1 MPNDPCWCGSGKK
14 FKKCHKIGN
23 AESNSVLSEYIKQGF
38 SIPSAQLIKTKEK
51 IEMIRESGK
60 ITSGILDMLTDRVK
74 EGVSTL
80 EIDEWVASYTKKHG
94 GIAAPLNYNGFP
106 KHCCTSINNVICHG
120 IPTKSDIL
128 QNGDIINIDITTIL
142 NGYFADSSRMYTVG
156 DISAEAQSL
165 IDVAKECLV
174 IGMEEVKPFE
184 RLYNIGDKIELHANK
199 HGYSVVRDL
208 CGHGIGE
215 VFHEDPEIV
224 HYTMRGKGMIMLP
237 GMVFT
242 IEPMINIGTHKCK
255 FLDDGWTVLTQ
266 DGKLSAQWEHTIYVT
281 DNGYEILT

>member
-14 FKKCHKIGN
+14 FKKCHKNGN
-23 AESNSVLSEYIKQGF
+23 AESDSMLSEYIKQGF
-38 SIPSAQLIKTKEK
+38 SIPSAKLIKSKEK

-128 QNGDIINIDITTIL
+128 KNGDIINIDITTIL
-142 NGYFADSSRMYTVG
+142 NGYFADSSRMYSVG
-156 DISAEAQSL
+156 DVSAEAQTL
-165 IDVAKECLV
+165 IDVAKECMI

-215 VFHEDPEIV
+215 AFHEDPEIV

-242 IEPMINIGTHKCK
+242 IEPMLNIGTHKCK
-255 FLDDGWTVLTQ
+255 YLDDGWTVLTQ